1 MKMRRGI
8 ILFSLASFDL
18 LLRFFTVIELFSR
31 IALNNIESIYYENTD
46 INEKWIKL
54 RVYIEWVSKEE
65 IYVATNILRA
75 INIVLNINE

>member
-1 MKMRRGI
+1 MLI
-8 ILFSLASFDL
+8 LASNSPRRKEL
-18 LLRFFTVIELFSR
+18 LSMLGYEFIVKASDCD
-31 IALNNIESIYYENTD
+31 ENTD

-75 INIVLNINE
+75 IKIVLNINE